1 MVTKSALKPTE
12 EDLSVEDLS
21 GDVTDSSAKVAMTR
35 YAGFLLA
42 QLGRAVTRRYRT
54 AMSPIGLNPRETYVL
69 IQLRETGQVSQQ
81 TLGCTLEIDAS
92 NLVVLLN
99 DLEVEGLISR
109 RRDPED
115 RRRHVVEISAAG
127 AKLVDEVMRTA
138 TRVEDHFFG
147 ALDAD
152 ERVVLRDLLARVA
165 ESADLPWPP
174 RDTTG
179 EVEC

>member
-1 MVTKSALKPTE
+1 M
-12 EDLSVEDLS
+12 
-21 GDVTDSSAKVAMTR
+21 
-35 YAGFLLA
+35 
-42 QLGRAVTRRYRT
+42 
-54 AMSPIGLNPRETYVL
+54 
-69 IQLRETGQVSQQ
+69 
-81 TLGCTLEIDAS
+81 
-92 NLVVLLN
+92 
-99 DLEVEGLISR
+99 
-109 RRDPED
+109 
-115 RRRHVVEISAAG
+115 
-127 AKLVDEVMRTA
+127 LVDEVMQTA